1 MHSKIS
7 EEQNLRKVAEF
18 IYIFLT
24 TADEVDKYV
33 EIMQWIFSDKY
44 VHLYDIEILKLFDSE
59 LQLIDT
65 KPMIKNKLKKL
76 LTE

>member
-1 MHSKIS
+1 MRSKIS
-7 EEQNLRKVAEF
+7 EEQNLIKVAEF

-76 LTE
+76 LSE